1 MPPKKNKELSRKNY
15 NYKLKVNYTFD
26 IILILIIILSVL
38 ILLFRN
44 ILNAFIERSVLFIL
58 LFSLLLYVTKNVVYS
73 IIGAIIL
80 FLLINLMIRQKDYI
94 ESFQNE
100 SSEEEENIKEYL
112 KNKSD
117 EKVDN
122 NKKYKNKLDSVDEQ
136 IEKYKNDPKVKKSAE
151 NIQDFLKKL
160 NGNIELK
167 SSDVE
172 ETKPLGVN
180 TEDYSD
186 DKKYNAL
193 RAAQKETYQLIDSVS
208 ALKDTVTTLQ
218 PVLSQGK
225 ELMDLFHN
233 FKF

>member
-1 MPPKKNKELSRKNY
+1 KNKELSKKNY
-15 NYKLKVNYTFD
+15 NYNLKINHSFD

-38 ILLFRN
+38 ILLFKN
-44 ILNAFIERSVLFIL
+44 ILNSTLERAVLFIL
-58 LFSLLLYVTKNVVYS
+58 LYSLLLYITKNLLYSLIGSVV
-73 IIGAIIL
+73 L
-80 FLLINLMIRQKDYI
+80 FLLLNLLIRQKNYI
-94 ESFQNE
+94 ESFKNE
-100 SSEEEENIKEYL
+100 SSEEEENIDSK
-112 KNKSD
+112 KDKDS
-117 EKVDN
+117 
-122 NKKYKNKLDSVDEQ
+122 NKKYREKLDSVDEQ
-136 IEKYKNDPKVKKSAE
+136 IEKYKSDPVIKKSAE
-151 NIQDFLKKL
+151 NIQEFLKKL

-186 DKKYNAL
+186 DKKFNAL

-225 ELMDLFHN
+225 ELMD
-233 FKF
+233 

>member
-1 MPPKKNKELSRKNY
+1 M
-15 NYKLKVNYTFD
+15 
-26 IILILIIILSVL
+26 
-38 ILLFRN
+38 ILLFKN
-44 ILNAFIERSVLFIL
+44 ILNSMLERAVLFIL
-58 LFSLLLYVTKNVVYS
+58 LFSLILYITKNVLYS
-73 IIGAIIL
+73 FIGSVVL
-80 FLLINLMIRQKDYI
+80 FLLLNLLIRQRNYI
-94 ESFQNE
+94 ESFKNE
-100 SSEEEENIKEYL
+100 SSEEEEHIDTKKHEDSNKNYKE
-112 KNKSD
+112 
-117 EKVDN
+117 
-122 NKKYKNKLDSVDEQ
+122 KLDSVDEQ
-136 IEKYKNDPKVKKSAE
+136 IEKYKNDPKIKKSAE
-151 NIQDFLKKL
+151 NIQEFLKKL

-180 TEDYSD
+180 TDDYSD

-193 RAAQKETYQLIDSVS
+193 KAAQKETYQLIDSVS

>member
-1 MPPKKNKELSRKNY
+1 MPAKKNKELSKKNY
-15 NYKLKVNYTFD
+15 NYNLKVNHSFD
-26 IILILIIILSVL
+26 IILILIIIISVL

-44 ILNAFIERSVLFIL
+44 ILNSILERAVLFIL
-58 LFSLLLYVTKNVVYS
+58 LFSLLLYVTKNLLYSFIGSVV
-73 IIGAIIL
+73 L
-80 FLLINLMIRQKDYI
+80 FLLLNLMIRQKNYI
-94 ESFQNE
+94 ESFKNE
-100 SSEEEENIKEYL
+100 SSEEEELIDVKKGE
-112 KNKSD
+112 D
-117 EKVDN
+117 P
-122 NKKYKNKLDSVDEQ
+122 NKKYREKLDSVDEQ
-136 IEKYKNDPKVKKSAE
+136 IEKYKNDPKIKKSAE

-186 DKKYNAL
+186 DKKFNAL

>member
-1 MPPKKNKELSRKNY
+1 MPLKKNKELSKKNY
-15 NYKLKVNYTFD
+15 NYKLKVNYSFD
-26 IILILIIILSVL
+26 IILILIIIMSVL

-44 ILNAFIERSVLFIL
+44 ILNSMIERVVLFIL
-58 LFSLLLYVTKNVVYS
+58 LFSLLMYITKNILYSLIGSVV
-73 IIGAIIL
+73 I
-80 FLLINLMIRQKDYI
+80 FLLLNLMIRQRNYI
-94 ESFQNE
+94 ESFKNE
-100 SSEEEENIKEYL
+100 SSEEEEHIDTKKHE
-112 KNKSD
+112 D
-117 EKVDN
+117 P
-122 NKKYKNKLDSVDEQ
+122 NKKYKDKLDSVDEQ
-136 IEKYKNDPKVKKSAE
+136 IEKYKNDPKIKKSAE
-151 NIQDFLKKL
+151 NIQEFLKKL

-180 TEDYSD
+180 TDDYSD

-193 RAAQKETYQLIDSVS
+193 KAAQKETYQLIDSVS